1 MSAQPRVELPDFSEL
16 VERVGPAVVNIRVSE
31 KVRGGVSVNGI
42 PEEMLEQFRRFGLP
56 IPNQRRGALRGV
68 TMTMARLARAS
79 APASSSAA
87 MAM

>member
-1 MSAQPRVELPDFSEL
+1 MASAQPRVELPDFSEL

-56 IPNQRRGALRGV
+56 VPNQRRGAPRG
-68 TMTMARLARAS
+68 
-79 APASSSAA
+79 
-87 MAM
+87 